1 MRLRV
6 PIFYFHRVAEDGLEA
21 AVPPAVFAGHL
32 AMLRDLGAV
41 SVSLEQVARALVDPH
56 HCLPPRAINLSFDDC
71 FADVAE
77 HALPILERYGF
88 RASFF
93 AVAGCL
99 GGRSFWGQGP
109 AAELELMSGAKLRE
123 LAGAGH
129 EIGSHGFHHRS
140 LPWLTADEIWSELA
154 DSRHKLE
161 DALGRAVHVL
171 AYPYG
176 DVVPR
181 LYEAVSAAGYL
192 AARGL
197 RRGNLHARHSLFDLS
212 VINSM
217 RLRGAV
223 RRAKMA
229 HYLGPWYEVGARKEE
244 LGRLWREMLKVVWR

>member
-1 MRLRV
+1 MRLRT
-6 PIFYFHRVAEDGLEA
+6 PIFYFHRVASDGLEA
-21 AVPPAVFAGHL
+21 AVPAEVFAGHL
-32 AMLRDLGAV
+32 ALLQDLGAV
-41 SVSLEQVARALVDPH
+41 SVSLEQVALALADPRH
-56 HCLPPRAINLSFDDC
+56 KLPPRAVNLSFDDC

-77 HALPILERYGF
+77 HALPLLERHGF

-99 GGRSFWGQGP
+99 GGRSHWGQGQ
-109 AAELELMSGAKLRE
+109 AAGLRLMDAAMLRE
-123 LAGAGH
+123 LAAAGH
-129 EIGSHGFHHRS
+129 EVGSHGFSHRS
-140 LPWLTADEIWSELA
+140 LPWLGDDELWAELI

-161 DALGRAVHVL
+161 DILGRAVNLL

-176 DVVPR
+176 D
-181 LYEAVSAAGYL
+181 AVDRVRAAARQAGYL

-197 RRGNLHARHSLFDLS
+197 RRGNLHSRHSLFDLA

-229 HYLGPWYEVGARKEE
+229 HYLGPWYELGARKEE
-244 LGRLWREMLKVVWR
+244 LGRWWRDLLNRPRR